1 MHPLKNSPV
10 VDRRLFLLGAGAAA
24 VLAPF
29 LARRS
34 AAQDAARGW
43 EDAVKAIAGDARPAA
58 DSRFTFEL
66 PDIAENGNMV
76 PFTIGF
82 SGPMTET
89 DHVKAIH
96 IVATANP
103 LPTVA
108 TFRFTPLSG
117 RASVA
122 SRLRLARS
130 QDLIGLAEL
139 SDGRF
144 LMTRRAVKVA
154 IGGCGG

>member
-1 MHPLKNSPV
+1 MHTPV
-10 VDRRLFLLGAGAAA
+10 VDRRVFLIGAGAAA
-24 VLAPF
+24 TLAPL
-29 LARRS
+29 LAGPS
-34 AAQDAARGW
+34 AAQNGAAGW
-43 EDAVKAIAGDARPAA
+43 EDAVKAIAGDARPIS
-58 DSRFTFEL
+58 DSRFTFDL

-76 PFTIGF
+76 PFTIGLT
-82 SGPMTET
+82 SPMTEK
-89 DHVKAIH
+89 DHVRAIH

-103 LPTVA
+103 LPRVA

-139 SDGRF
+139 SDARF
-144 LMTRRAVKVA
+144 LMVRRAVKVA

>member
-1 MHPLKNSPV
+1 MHPPMHTPL
-10 VDRRLFLLGAGAAA
+10 VDRRAFLLGASAAA
-24 VLAPF
+24 ALAPL
-29 LARRS
+29 LAGRS
-34 AAQDAARGW
+34 AAQDSAPSW
-43 EDAVKAIAGDARPAA
+43 EDAVKAIAGDARPTS
-58 DSRFTFEL
+58 DNRFTFEL
-66 PDIAENGNMV
+66 PDNAENGNMV
-76 PFTIGF
+76 PFTIGVT
-82 SGPMTET
+82 SPMTEK
-89 DHVKAIH
+89 DHVRAIH

-103 LPTVA
+103 LPSVA

-139 SDGRF
+139 SDGRL
-144 LMTRRAVKVA
+144 LMARRAVKVA